1 MTYVDGFVLAV
12 PTANKEKYR
21 KIAEDAAVIFKE
33 YGALSVLE
41 AWGDDVPKGKV
52 TDFYGAV
59 QCKDDETVV
68 FSWIVWPDKETRVAG
83 MQKCMEDDRMQGP
96 ENTPFDGMRM
106 IYGGFDAIVEA

>member
-52 TDFYGAV
+52 NDFYGAV

-68 FSWIVWPDKETRVAG
+68 FSWIVWPDKETRDRG
-83 MQKCMEDDRMQGP
+83 MQKCMEDDRMPGP